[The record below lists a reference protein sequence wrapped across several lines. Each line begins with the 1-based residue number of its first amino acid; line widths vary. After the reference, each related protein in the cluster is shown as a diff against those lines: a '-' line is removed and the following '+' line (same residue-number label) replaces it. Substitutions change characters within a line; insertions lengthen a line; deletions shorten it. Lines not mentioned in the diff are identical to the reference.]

1 MKDLILKY
9 ILVFSLAVLVVIAAN
24 WANPQLFS
32 GTSII
37 SLAEAAHSSQG
48 HSHTH
53 RHGNQLHNHF
63 HTGDFHHGVRHN
75 HSHDSDKDK
84 DKDKDKDNGCEDDE
98 QVAICHYPPGNPAN
112 PQNLCVGSDAV
123 AAHVNNHADTVGKCD
138 TTEVPCVLNDDDFV
152 YGVSA
157 CSSVIECSGINK
169 LQILYDPNFL
179 STPNAG
185 APNITIQGWDDASFC
200 RVDLAIV
207 SGGKKCGYKIGT
219 TGGKV
224 NILTDAKGKTETCEM
239 IIELRAPRDLAIQGD
254 GEDD

>member
-1 MKDLILKY
+1 
-9 ILVFSLAVLVVIAAN
+9 
-24 WANPQLFS
+24 
-32 GTSII
+32 
-37 SLAEAAHSSQG
+37 
-48 HSHTH
+48 
-53 RHGNQLHNHF
+53 
-63 HTGDFHHGVRHN
+63 
-75 HSHDSDKDK
+75 
-84 DKDKDKDNGCEDDE
+84 
-98 QVAICHYPPGNPAN
+98 
-112 PQNLCVGSDAV
+112 LCVGSDAV